1 LLCCDAVE
9 NERKTAQQKAIA
21 MDIIFYHPTFDNA
34 YWIKTLSAALPGARV
49 REWKR
54 GDNDPA
60 DYALVW
66 HPPVEMLQG
75 RKLKAVFALGAGVD
89 SILSKLK
96 AHPEML
102 AESIPLF
109 RLEDTGMGQ
118 QMQEYATSQVLH
130 WFRRFDDYQALKQQA
145 RWEPLADYQ
154 REDFTIGIL
163 GAGVLGSKVAEA
175 LAPWGFPLRCW
186 SRTRKDYPGVT
197 SFAGMDEL
205 PQFLQGTRVLINLLP
220 NTAETVGIINSR
232 LLNQLADNS
241 YLMNLARGVHV
252 VEADL
257 LAALERGKLKGAMLD
272 VYSKEPLPADN
283 PLWAHPRVAMT
294 PHVAAVTRPAEA
306 VAYIARTITQLEKGE
321 PVTGQVDRQRGY

>member
-1 LLCCDAVE
+1 
-9 NERKTAQQKAIA
+9 
-21 MDIIFYHPTFDNA
+21 MDIIFYHPTFDTP
-34 YWIKTLSAALPGARV
+34 YWIKALSAALPGARV
-49 REWKR
+49 REWKP
-54 GDNDPA
+54 GDNEHA

-75 RKLKAVFALGAGVD
+75 RALKAVFALGAGVD

-102 AESIPLF
+102 PDSIPLF

-118 QMQEYATSQVLH
+118 QMQEYAVSQVLH
-130 WFRRFDDYQALKQQA
+130 WFRRFDDYQLFKQQS

-154 REDFTIGIL
+154 RDDFTIGIL

-186 SRTRKDYPGVT
+186 SRSRKAYPGVE
-197 SFAGMDEL
+197 SFAGAEEL
-205 PQFLQGTRVLINLLP
+205 PAFLSGTRVLINLLP
-220 NTAETVGIINSR
+220 NTAETVGIINGD
-232 LLNQLADNS
+232 LLNKLADRS

-252 VEADL
+252 VEPDL
-257 LAALERGKLKGAMLD
+257 LQALESGKLKGAMLD
-272 VYSKEPLPADN
+272 VYSREPLPAES

-306 VAYIARTITQLEKGE
+306 VDYIARTISQLEQGKT
-321 PVTGQVDRQRGY
+321 VTGQVDRQLGY

>member
-1 LLCCDAVE
+1 
-9 NERKTAQQKAIA
+9 
-21 MDIIFYHPTFDNA
+21 MDIIFYHPTFDTTWWINA
-34 YWIKTLSAALPGARV
+34 LAKAIPGANV
-49 REWKR
+49 REWKA
-54 GDNDPA
+54 GDNAHA

-96 AHPEML
+96 AHPDML
-102 AESIPLF
+102 PEAIPLF

-118 QMQEYATSQVLH
+118 QMQEYAVSQVLH
-130 WFRRFDDYQALKQQA
+130 WFRRFDDYQAFKQQA
-145 RWEPLADYQ
+145 HWEPLPDYR

-186 SRTRKDYPGVT
+186 SRSRKDYPGVK
-197 SFAGMDEL
+197 SFAGTDEL
-205 PQFLQGTRVLINLLP
+205 PAFLKDTRVLINLLP
-220 NTAETVGIINSR
+220 NTAETVGIINST
-232 LLNQLADNS
+232 LLNQLADRS
-241 YLMNLARGVHV
+241 YLMNLARGVHL
-252 VEADL
+252 VEPDL
-257 LAALERGKLKGAMLD
+257 LKALDSGKLKGAMLD
-272 VYSKEPLPADN
+272 VYSREPLPAES

-306 VAYIARTITQLEKGE
+306 VAYISHTISEMEKGNA
-321 PVTGQVDRQRGY
+321 VTGQVDRQRGY